1 MHSWWKWCQ
10 IVAWTDFKSFEWCE
24 TSNPFRELYQIGP
37 IENFKFLK
45 CSKVA
50 NPFREWSEKGAL
62 ANFKYLKCSKVA
74 NPVREC
80 SEKVAVANFK
90 YLKCNKVANP
100 FGEWS
105 ENIEPFSNALV
116 NQWRLI
122 SNFEGNMEMSS
133 FAEFWMTSSREHCCE
148 KALVCNSSLP
158 NYFLN
163 VTIFSTR
170 STCS

>member
-122 SNFEGNMEMSS
+122 SNSESNMEMPKTHLLLSS
-133 FAEFWMTSSREHCCE
+133 EWRLLQNIVMRKLWCAVLPCQIISSM
-148 KALVCNSSLP
+148 
-158 NYFLN
+158 
-163 VTIFSTR
+163 
-170 STCS
+170 

>member
-62 ANFKYLKCSKVA
+62 ANFKYLKC
-74 NPVREC
+74 
-80 SEKVAVANFK
+80 
-90 YLKCNKVANP
+90 NKVANP

-105 ENIEPFSNALV
+105 KNIEPFSNALV

-158 NYFLN
+158 NYF
-163 VTIFSTR
+163 SM
-170 STCS
+170 